1 MDASE
6 INCLDIRDY
15 IREANHGE
23 MKLRAVN
30 IIPRIT
36 GRGVRKSRPMSLKS
50 REQWQGGVS
59 SVLTKRH
66 RKATRRACVGFHGR
80 KKTIQLDW
88 KGTHLLM
95 SMSFL
100 SSSRSNSPALPVT
113 EMTT

>member
-6 INCLDIRDY
+6 INCLNIRDY

-23 MKLRAVN
+23 MKLRAVS
-30 IIPRIT
+30 ILPRIT
-36 GRGVRKSRPMSLKS
+36 RRGVRRVRPMSLKS

-59 SVLTKRH
+59 SVQTKRLQ
-66 RKATRRACVGFHGR
+66 KATRRACVGFHDR
-80 KKTIQLDW
+80 KKNQSDW

-100 SSSRSNSPALPVT
+100 SSSRSKVSALPVT